1 MTPRRVFYERGAM
14 VLVIGARS
22 SIGAALIG
30 ELLSRREQ
38 PRALIPREEE
48 SDASLPLDTVDVAV
62 GDLDDPTSLVEAM
75 HGVDRVF
82 LHCEATPDAVKL
94 NSNAIRVAK
103 GMGVKLLV
111 RSSMLGANSS
121 SPAALIRDHGLC
133 DRYLEQS
140 RVPYTILR
148 PNLLLQSVVERTI
161 PSIDAGGRFSVNAG
175 AARISMVDARD
186 VAAVAAVTLT
196 EPGHEDRRYDV
207 TGPEA
212 LSYSE
217 VARRL
222 TRAIGW
228 STSYA
233 DTPDDEMRQLLVQS
247 GMDEW
252 QAMAETELFGEYRQA
267 GAFGYA
273 SAVTET
279 VERLTGDPP
288 RTLDDLIAEWLPQ
301 GPPAA

>member
-1 MTPRRVFYERGAM
+1 M

-38 PRALIPREEE
+38 PRALVPREEE
-48 SDASLPLDTVDVAV
+48 HDASLLLDSVDVVA
-62 GDLDDPTSLVEAM
+62 GDLADPASLVEAM

-111 RSSMLGANSS
+111 RSSIVGANTSS
-121 SPAALIRDHGLC
+121 AATLIRDHGLS

-140 RVPYTILR
+140 RVPYVILR
-148 PNLLLQSVVERTI
+148 PNLLLQSVVEKTI
-161 PSIDAGGRFSVNAG
+161 PSIDAGGSFSVNAG
-175 AARISMVDARD
+175 VARISMVDARD

-222 TRAIGW
+222 TRTIGW
-228 STSYA
+228 STTYA
-233 DTPDDEMRQLLVQS
+233 DTPDDEMREQLLQS
-247 GMDEW
+247 GAGEW
-252 QAMAETELFGEYRQA
+252 LATAEVELFEQYRQS

-279 VERLTGDPP
+279 VERLTGNPP
-288 RTLDDLIAEWLPQ
+288 RTLDDVLAEWLPH
-301 GPPAA
+301 GPTAA

>member
-1 MTPRRVFYERGAM
+1 M

-22 SIGAALIG
+22 TIGSALID
-30 ELLSRREQ
+30 ELLSRRET
-38 PRALIPREEE
+38 PRALVPHDEEHSE
-48 SDASLPLDTVDVAV
+48 AFPEGVDVSV
-62 GDLDDPTSLVEAM
+62 GDLADPASLVEAM

-82 LHCEATPDAVKL
+82 LLSRSTPDEVRL

-103 GMGVKLLV
+103 GMGVRLLV
-111 RSSMLGANSS
+111 RSSILGANAS
-121 SPAALIRDHGLC
+121 SPAALIRDHGQC

-140 RVPYTILR
+140 RLPYVILR
-148 PNLLLQSVVERTI
+148 PNLLLQSVLETTI
-161 PSIDAGGRFSVNAG
+161 PSMDADGSFCVNAG
-175 AARISMVDARD
+175 SARISMVDARD

-196 EPGHEDRRYDV
+196 DQGHEGRRYDV

-212 LSYSE
+212 LSYAD

-222 TRAIGW
+222 SRTIGW
-228 STSYA
+228 PAKYVDTA
-233 DTPDDEMRQLLVQS
+233 DDAMRKRLLES

-252 QAMAETELFGEYRQA
+252 AAVTEVELFEEYRRG

-279 VERLTGDPP
+279 VSRLTGRAP
-288 RTLDDLIAEWLPQ
+288 RTLDDVLSEWLPE
-301 GPPAA
+301 GAPPAA

>member
-1 MTPRRVFYERGAM
+1 M

-22 SIGAALIG
+22 TIGSALIA
-30 ELLSRREQ
+30 ELLARRET
-38 PRALIPREEE
+38 PRAFVHPEEE
-48 SDASLPLDTVDVAV
+48 DDWPSLDSVDVAV
-62 GDLDDPTSLVEAM
+62 GHLADPASLVEAM

-82 LHCEATPDAVKL
+82 LLTEPTPDAVKL

-103 GMGVKLLV
+103 GVGVRLLV

-121 SPAALIRDHGLC
+121 SPATLIRDHGLS

-140 RVPYTILR
+140 RVPYVILR
-148 PNLLLQSVVERTI
+148 PNLLMQSVAETTI
-161 PSIDAGGRFSVNAG
+161 PSIDADGRFRVNAG
-175 AARISMVDARD
+175 SARISMVDARD
-186 VAAVAAVTLT
+186 VGAVAAVTLT
-196 EPGHEDRRYDV
+196 EPGHEGRRYDV
-207 TGPEA
+207 TGAEA
-212 LSYSE
+212 LSYAE

-228 STSYA
+228 PTTYV
-233 DTPDDEMRQLLVQS
+233 DTPDHPMRQVLLQS

-252 QAMAETELFGEYRQA
+252 HAAAQLELFEEYRRA

-279 VERLTGDPP
+279 VERLTGNAP
-288 RTLDDLIAEWLPQ
+288 RTLDNLIAEWLPK